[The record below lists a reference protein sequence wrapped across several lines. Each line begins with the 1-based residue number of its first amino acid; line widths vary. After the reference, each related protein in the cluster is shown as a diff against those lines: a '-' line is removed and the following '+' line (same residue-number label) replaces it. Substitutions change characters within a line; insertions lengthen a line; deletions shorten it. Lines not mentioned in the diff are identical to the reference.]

1 MFKLTESVINSGIEN
16 ASKILSEVYPT
27 FQVPNIWSIKVTNA
41 TSYWANIGRD
51 KKVRSRFGMHI
62 SRTFEKIP
70 DENLARLRFETCMIH
85 ELIHTIPG
93 CNNHGNNFKRVGRM
107 VKRKYPQ
114 YDICR
119 CVSAEEFGVDKA
131 EAKPAKY
138 LIRCEHCKHEY
149 RYQRKPKYAISEY
162 KCSKCGSDKLKL
174 FVIKIF

>member
-1 MFKLTESVINSGIEN
+1 MFRLTEAVINSGIEN
-16 ASKILSEVYPT
+16 AICVLSEVYPK
-27 FQVPNIWSIKVTNA
+27 FEKPNIWSVKITNA

-62 SRTFEKIP
+62 SKTFEKIP

-93 CNNHGNNFKRVGRM
+93 CNNHGTNFKRVGYM

-114 YDICR
+114 YDISR
-119 CVSAEEFGVDKA
+119 CTSAEEFGVIPE

-138 LIRCEHCKHEY
+138 IIKCNHCKHEY
-149 RYQRKPKYAISEY
+149 NYRRKPKYAVSMY
-162 KCSKCGSDKLKL
+162 KCSKCGSNQLKL
-174 FVIKIF
+174 FCVEIP